1 MSVFTIIVYLLVPLT
16 SAVTLEQTVTLSQCR
31 AQCAARYIREI
42 TSRRDQHCVRSGE
55 CLECWKTCHHLT
67 LKPQNHER
75 KFEEADP
82 VCSRGCQTSCD
93 FMKTLAQDQKTPNVE
108 KYTLITDVTI
118 NNKTFFVINVHL
130 NIMAEDSGRL
140 VYSLLL
146 KHKTSS
152 QWRYYSSSMDNRL
165 FVLGTYSMYEDFQFK
180 VMALPLEGIVGIKEL
195 QYKDLSEK
203 VVSKTTTEEA
213 LSGEVSTE
221 EMTTAFSEYT
231 STESDVSTEGSP
243 GDSTTVSSTAGL
255 GSTEGREQSSP
266 YSEKAIHSA
275 EGGSQCTL
283 ILFIVLSLLVCSL
296 TVIVIVLLW
305 FHLRLLRIIRK
316 QSRFH
321 QLRRNRP
328 IYKGGQE
335 GKSNHSKQKHECRV
349 MLYEEPDVQNLPS
362 VSTVVPNVHLDMC

>member
-1 MSVFTIIVYLLVPLT
+1 MAVLTILMFLLPLT
-16 SAVTLEQTVTLSQCR
+16 CAVTLEQAVTLSQCR
-31 AQCAARYIREI
+31 AQCAASYIREI

-67 LKPQNHER
+67 LKPQNHEG
-75 KFEEADP
+75 KCEETDP

-93 FMKTLAQDQKTPNVE
+93 FMKTLAQDQKTSAVE
-108 KYTLITDVTI
+108 KYTLTTDLNI

-130 NIMAEDSGRL
+130 NIMEEDSGRL

-146 KHKTSS
+146 RHKTSS

-165 FVLGTYSMYEDFQFK
+165 FVLGTYSMYENFQFK
-180 VMALPLEGIVGIKEL
+180 VMALTPKGIVGTKEL
-195 QYKDLSEK
+195 QYQDLRERAVK
-203 VVSKTTTEEA
+203 ETTTEEA
-213 LSGEVSTE
+213 LSEEVSTE
-221 EMTTAFSEYT
+221 EMTTEVSEYT
-231 STESDVSTEGSP
+231 SRESDVSTEGSP
-243 GDSTTVSSTAGL
+243 GASTPVSSTAEL
-255 GSTEGREQSSP
+255 STTERREQSSP

-275 EGGSQCTL
+275 EGASQYTL

-305 FHLRLLRIIRK
+305 FHLRLLRIIHR

-328 IYKGGQE
+328 IYKGGLE
-335 GKSNHSKQKHECRV
+335 GRSNHSVQKHECRV
-349 MLYEEPDVQNLPS
+349 MLCEEPDMQYLPN
-362 VSTVVPNVHLDMC
+362 VSTVVPNAHLDMC